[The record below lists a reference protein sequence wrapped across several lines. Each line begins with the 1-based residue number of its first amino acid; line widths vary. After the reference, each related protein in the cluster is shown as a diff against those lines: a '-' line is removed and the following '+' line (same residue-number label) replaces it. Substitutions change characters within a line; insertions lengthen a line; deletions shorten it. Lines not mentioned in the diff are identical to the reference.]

1 MDLRRPKPKRMPLT
15 LINDQRF
22 LVNFIMRIY
31 LGPDVMTDIPRRSIS
46 QRIAEGL
53 PPYNAND
60 LGLKYVTLP
69 YIEIIYYYILRNVHP
84 RVILKPRSLHRYLKG
99 NLPYPPAGIIQD
111 NRQFTSF
118 FPMNIHKQSRY
129 KNRFKIFK
137 GITSFQDPATS
148 HIAVEDLERFM
159 NLAGTDSLKIDKA
172 EIELYYLCGGYN
184 NAIQARERYHLLHM
198 SMLNSEPP
206 SDEAEPPTDELPG
219 STSMVP
225 IANEEA
231 PRWFCTE
238 ESLQVTG
245 MIKQWLVLPGIGIFD
260 IYKSKDAYLFRV
272 ALPGV
277 EQDLDQFSCKVESD
291 GIVHIQEGVTDA
303 GRPTKLRGE
312 RVYTMKYHEQ
322 CPSAPFTISFSLPGP
337 VDPHLVEPNF
347 SCGIFEAIVMKSKGN
362 NGQDQD
368 QPNDEAAHN

>member
-99 NLPYPPAGIIQD
+99 NLPHPPAGIIQD

-172 EIELYYLCGGYN
+172 EIELYYLCGGYD
-184 NAIQARERYHLLHM
+184 NAIQARERVIRSIQSHLEM
-198 SMLNSEPP
+198 ETPPRDLNKYPAVSSQPKPELPLEMCSLNQQQMEVPSPPYVHVEPEPP

-231 PRWFCTE
+231 PWWFCTE

-245 MIKQWLVLPGIGIFD
+245 TIKQWLVLPGIGIFD

-277 EQDLDQFSCKVESD
+277 EQDL
-291 GIVHIQEGVTDA
+291 G
-303 GRPTKLRGE
+303 KL
-312 RVYTMKYHEQ
+312 VFFM
-322 CPSAPFTISFSLPGP
+322 ALSF
-337 VDPHLVEPNF
+337 
-347 SCGIFEAIVMKSKGN
+347 VMMVM
-362 NGQDQD
+362 
-368 QPNDEAAHN
+368 